1 MTEPEMIHEKQYILL
16 QVVPPYQNDNV
27 KILYRTLSLYKRG
40 SRGHQSWE
48 TSGLEISLILFTK
61 TES

>member
-1 MTEPEMIHEKQYILL
+1 MTEPEMIHEKQDTLP
-16 QVVPPYQNDNV
+16 QAVPPYQNDSV

-40 SRGHQSWE
+40 SRGQSWE